1 MEALDNL
8 AQVAT
13 DQLAYTTD
21 SSNLLQPPLT
31 SRPISTKESSI
42 VTSCTTTTMASVAAD
57 VLPAEELHDASG
69 VYTGKFSDIILF
81 PYAQYCKL
89 KTQHEFSLTRIYV
102 FESTQI

>member
-69 VYTGKFSDIILF
+69 VYTGNFYYIM
-81 PYAQYCKL
+81 CV
-89 KTQHEFSLTRIYV
+89 H
-102 FESTQI
+102 